1 MAELFGEYI
10 SNLAGFVQSEK
21 FIQTDKRG
29 LDFAQFLNFYCKDS
43 FIVFSAH
50 ATD

>member
-1 MAELFGEYI
+1 MAELFVENI
-10 SNLAGFVQSEK
+10 SDLAGLIQSEK

-43 FIVFSAH
+43 FIIFSAH
-50 ATD
+50 STD